1 MIGSVPARRVGH
13 SVPGMSYPSPRYF
26 ADKGEV
32 SATFRT
38 SDAEPEL
45 NIGVASRV
53 SLLSTGE
60 TTGGLYGLYRWDML
74 PGKPQTTTAS
84 GHYHRTFSESFF
96 VLDGSVALYDGETW
110 REANPGD
117 YLFVPPGGVHS
128 FANTSGEAASM
139 LVLFAP
145 GAPREPYFEELA
157 DIRNTGRQLS
167 EQEWAELYARHDQ
180 FMV

>member
-1 MIGSVPARRVGH
+1 
-13 SVPGMSYPSPRYF
+13 MSYPPQRF
-26 ADKGEV
+26 LADQGEV

-38 SDAEPEL
+38 YDAEPEL
-45 NIGVASRV
+45 NIGTSSRV
-53 SLLSTGE
+53 SLLSTGQ
-60 TTGGLYGLYRWDML
+60 TTDGLYGLYRWDML
-74 PGKPQTTTAS
+74 PGTPQATTS
-84 GHYHRTFSESFF
+84 GGHFHRTFSESFF
-96 VLDGSVALYDGETW
+96 ILNGSVALYDGETW
-110 REANPGD
+110 REANAGD

-157 DIRNTGRQLS
+157 AIRAEGRELS
-167 EQEWAELYARHDQ
+167 EQEWTELYARHDQ

>member
-1 MIGSVPARRVGH
+1 
-13 SVPGMSYPSPRYF
+13 MSYPSPRYF
-26 ADKGEV
+26 AEQGEV

-38 SDAEPEL
+38 SGAEPEL
-45 NIGVASRV
+45 TIGGASRV

-60 TTGGLYGLYRWDML
+60 TTGACTACTAGTCSRRSRRPRPAAG
-74 PGKPQTTTAS
+74 TT
-84 GHYHRTFSESFF
+84 RTFSESFF
-96 VLDGSVALYDGETW
+96 ILNGSVALYDGQTW
-110 REANPGD
+110 READAGD

-157 DIRNTGRQLS
+157 AIRGEGRELS
-167 EQEWAELYARHDQ
+167 EQEWTELYARHDQ